1 LFAALSGMMLRRLT
15 QWRRGAGFDLI
26 RADWL
31 ERATG
36 LSGELR
42 VRLPNGEFSGRGEGM
57 DERGR
62 LLVRLADG
70 SLRTVTA
77 GDVFP
82 LGDGPAARASAK
94 GRAG

>member
-1 LFAALSGMMLRRLT
+1 MMLRRLA
-15 QWRRGAGFDLI
+15 QWRRGGGFALI

-36 LSGELR
+36 IAGELR
-42 VRLPNGEFSGRGEGM
+42 VRLPSGEFSGRGEGM

-82 LGDGPAARASAK
+82 LGNEPAGQAPAT
-94 GRAG
+94 GRAD